1 MSIQIHHFLIQDKRS
16 PKLSTLIDAA
26 PNFIAD
32 GLADVLNTRYC
43 FKSADENRQDVITR
57 RVPSSL

>member
-16 PKLSTLIDAA
+16 PKLFTLIDAA

-32 GLADVLNTRYC
+32 GLADVLNTRYGC
-43 FKSADENRQDVITR
+43 
-57 RVPSSL
+57 